1 MSEKKNKK
9 KKIETEDYSQQKAWL
24 FLIAYFIF
32 FTAVI
37 ISIRSN
43 NSNNREKTKEKEFAF
58 SFEKIEKQN
67 YTFQYQLLL
76 DTNQILYEGK
86 RNKEKSLFTKNSN
99 GIIENFFESSNLY
112 VKQVNQL
119 WIKEESP
126 YPIPQ
131 LVDVNYL
138 KEILQKATYDSKT
151 NYSNQSQM
159 YTYQVSTTTLMDS
172 YENKKI
178 DIADEVNKISITFD
192 SNKDVQKIEY
202 DFTPYAIYN
211 GIATTTYRFTM
222 IFDNLSDVEE
232 LSI

>member
-151 NYSNQSQM
+151 NYSKQSQM

-222 IFDNLSDVEE
+222 IFDNFSDVEE

>member
-9 KKIETEDYSQQKAWL
+9 KRIETEDYSQQKAWF

-43 NSNNREKTKEKEFAF
+43 NSNNNQKMKQKEFAF
-58 SFEKIEKQN
+58 SFERIEKGN

-99 GIIENFFESSNLY
+99 GVIENFFESSNLY
-112 VKQVNQL
+112 VKQVNNL

-126 YPIPQ
+126 YPIPK
-131 LVDVNYL
+131 LIDINHL

-159 YTYQVSTTTLMDS
+159 YTYQISTTTLMEY
-172 YENKKI
+172 YEDKKI
-178 DIADEVNKISITFD
+178 DIADGVNKISITFD
-192 SNKDVQKIEY
+192 SNKEIEKIEY

-211 GIATTTYRFTM
+211 GIATTAYRFTM
-222 IFDNLSDVEE
+222 VFHNFSDVEE

>member
-9 KKIETEDYSQQKAWL
+9 KKTETEDYSQQKAWL

-43 NSNNREKTKEKEFAF
+43 NSNNREKSKEKEFAF

-222 IFDNLSDVEE
+222 TFDNFSDVEE

>member
-222 IFDNLSDVEE
+222 IFDNFSDVEE